1 METKKIEFTNE
12 QYRNLLKLVY
22 MGHWMGNSHRDEPIT
37 ELDDIENYLYSF
49 ADTFNCTD
57 LIDMDTKLNQ
67 HYPTLDF
74 ENEMDNYVQDYDEYT
89 FWDELA
95 WRLADRDFEEKY
107 DPAQTIVMTGKEII
121 VQKDA
126 MVEKYYKEFDKN
138 GLDHLILKK

>member
-22 MGHWMGNSHRDEPIT
+22 LGHWMANSHRDEPIT
-37 ELDDIENYLYSF
+37 KLDEIENYLYSF
-49 ADTFNCTD
+49 ADTFNSTD
-57 LIDMDTKLNQ
+57 LIDMDTKLDN

-74 ENEMDNYVQDYDEYT
+74 ENEMDPYVQDYDEYT

-107 DPAQTIVMTGKEII
+107 DPARTIVMTGEEII
-121 VQKDA
+121 IQKDS
-126 MVEKYYKEFDKN
+126 MVEKYYQEFDLH
-138 GLDHLILKK
+138 GLDNLILKK